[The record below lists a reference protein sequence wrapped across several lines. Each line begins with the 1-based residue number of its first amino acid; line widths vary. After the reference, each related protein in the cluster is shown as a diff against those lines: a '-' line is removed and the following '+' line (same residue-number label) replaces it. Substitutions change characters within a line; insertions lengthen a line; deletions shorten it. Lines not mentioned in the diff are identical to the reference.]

1 MTRQGGEDA
10 AGGAV
15 QPERLVS
22 SKRVFEGKLVQVR
35 VDTVALPDGRRATR
49 EVVQHKPAVVIVPF
63 DDKGN
68 VVLVRQYRHAVGKA
82 LLEAPAGG
90 IEPTED
96 PDACAQR
103 ELQEETGFRAGELRK
118 LGAFWT
124 APGVFTEYMHA
135 YVARRLRRSK
145 LEADPDEIIAIE
157 RVAVSRVEGLV
168 REGEIQ
174 DAKTIAALYMALHA
188 AK

>member
-1 MTRQGGEDA
+1 MTRKGGVDA
-10 AGGAV
+10 GSGAV

-22 SKRVFEGKLVQVR
+22 TKRVFEGRLVQVH
-35 VDTVALPDGRRATR
+35 VDTVSLPDGRQATR
-49 EVVQHKPAVVIVPF
+49 EVVDHKPAVVIVPF
-63 DDKGN
+63 DSDGN
-68 VVLVRQYRHAVGKA
+68 VVLVRQYRHAVGRT

-90 IEPTED
+90 IEPEED

-103 ELQEETGFRAGELRK
+103 ELQEETGFYADELRK

-145 LEADPDEIIAIE
+145 LDADPDEIIAIE
-157 RVAVSRVEGLV
+157 RVPVSRLEGLV
-168 REGEIQ
+168 RDGDIQ
-174 DAKTIAALYMALHA
+174 DAKTIAALYMALHVVR
-188 AK
+188 